1 MRTAEEKETIISYN
15 QAEDTA
21 SVFTFEPRK
30 IRELRKCAEDLPEE
44 CKIVR
49 EGPEEAIEFEVPK
62 KWIKVKPP
70 KKLDLTEEQ
79 REVLRERMKRIR
91 E

>member
-15 QAEDTA
+15 QAESTA

-30 IRELRKCAEDLPEE
+30 IRALRKCAEDHPEE

-49 EGPEEAIEFEVPK
+49 EGPEEAVEFEVPK